1 MSESQPPADNWR
13 TTMRKITS
21 SQPVTI
27 FLALVVAL
35 VVGAVLIAAAD
46 PDVQTTASYLAG
58 RPSDFFSALGQA
70 VADAYSAL
78 FQGAVFNFSAPTAA
92 RFFEPLTKSIAYSV
106 PLIFAGLA
114 LGVGFRAGLFNI
126 GAQGQ
131 IILGGVIC
139 GYIGFSWHLP
149 PGLHLVVCILGAFI
163 GGALWGFVPGILK
176 AKTGANEVIVTIM
189 LNSVAGFLLG
199 WLLTL
204 SAFHRAGSNL
214 PISPMVD
221 HTATYPSF
229 FGSAIDLGFVLALAT
244 AFGVWWMMERSTLG
258 FRIRAVGENP
268 DAARTA
274 GMSVQLSY
282 VWVMVISGG
291 LAGLAVTSQ
300 LLAGVATQQQ
310 QLNTNIA
317 ATFGFDAITVALLG
331 RSKPLGTVLA
341 AFLMGALRAGGYL
354 MQAATRTPIDIIL
367 VVQSVVVLLIAA
379 PPLVRAI
386 FRLPDPE
393 RRGKRRTK
401 VRANPGAVVEEV
413 AAA

>member
-1 MSESQPPADNWR
+1 MSEPVHTPDRNWR
-13 TTMRKITS
+13 ATMRKVTS

-27 FLALVVAL
+27 LLAVVVAL
-35 VVGAVLIAAAD
+35 VIGAILIAAAD
-46 PDVQTTASYLAG
+46 PDVQLAASYLAA
-58 RPSDFFSALGQA
+58 RPSDFF
-70 VADAYSAL
+70 VAFGRSIGEAYSAL
-78 FQGAVFNFSAPTAA
+78 FQGAVFNFSAPTFT
-92 RFFEPLTKSIAYSV
+92 RFIEPLTRSIAFSV

-131 IILGGVIC
+131 IILGGVLC
-139 GYIGFSWHLP
+139 GYIGFTWHLP
-149 PGLHLVVCILGAFI
+149 PGLHLLVCILGAFI
-163 GGALWGFVPGILK
+163 GGALWGFIPGLLK

-189 LNSVAGFLLG
+189 LNSVAVFLLG

-204 SAFHRAGSNL
+204 TAFRRPGSAS
-214 PISPMVD
+214 PISPPVD
-221 HTATYPSF
+221 PSASYPSL
-229 FGSAIDLGFVLALAT
+229 FGSAIDLGFILALAT

-274 GMSVQLSY
+274 GMSVQMSY
-282 VWVMVISGG
+282 IWVMIISGG
-291 LAGLAVTSQ
+291 LAGLAVTTQ
-300 LLAGVATQQQ
+300 LLAATQQQ

-354 MQAATRTPIDIIL
+354 MQASTRTPIDIIL

-393 RRGKRRTK
+393 RRRKRRVK
-401 VRANPGAVVEEV
+401 AIPAIAEEV
-413 AAA
+413 AA